1 VVLNHDDDDDSKDV
15 RSTSGLGFV
24 LAVFALSRA
33 FYLVVGLVL
42 AKVVPVGGLQRVTAD
57 VPSGRMNL
65 WSHWDG
71 EHYVALAMNGYL
83 DPPTNVSPAFF
94 PLYPLLMRGF
104 SELVGGPVSQEAL
117 SLCGVLVSL
126 LLLPFAF
133 YFLYQIALQGW
144 GRRVARGSVL
154 AFAFFPTAFFLNA
167 TYTESLFLAVS
178 TGALW
183 AIRVRRNLLLACLLA
198 GLASATRNVGVFLV
212 VPLVMEW
219 IRMGGLQDRRGRW
232 RGLYLGLAPSGLIA
246 YMGFLWAKFGDPIL
260 FYSTQKDWG
269 REPTGPLTTATRTWD
284 FAVEG
289 ALILRDP
296 VLWTRPS
303 LGTLADRISA
313 AHNLYDL
320 ALLILTVVVLLGGLR
335 KLPLSLVLYG
345 LLLVLPAT
353 LFGTPETPLM
363 GAPRYLLAAFPLF
376 IGLGLLTRWR
386 LVFGLWLILSAAMSV
401 VLCGLFVTWW
411 YVA

>member
-1 VVLNHDDDDDSKDV
+1 VLDHEEEV
-15 RSTSGLGFV
+15 RSTSGIGFV

-42 AKVVPVGGLQRVTAD
+42 AKVVPVGGLQRLTSD
-57 VPSGRMNL
+57 MPSGRMNL

-71 EHYVALAMNGYL
+71 EHYVALALDGYL
-83 DPPTNVSPAFF
+83 HPPSNVSPAFF
-94 PLYPLLMRGF
+94 PLYPLLMRGV
-104 SELVGGPVSQEAL
+104 SELLGGPDSKGAM
-117 SLCGVLVSL
+117 SLCGLLVSL
-126 LLLPFAF
+126 LVLPFAF

-144 GRRVARGSVL
+144 GRTVARGSVL

-167 TYTESLFLAVS
+167 TYTESLFLALS

-198 GLASATRNVGVFLV
+198 GLASATRNVGVFLAI
-212 VPLVMEW
+212 PLALEW
-219 IRMGGLQDRRGRW
+219 VRAGGLQERRGRW
-232 RGLYLGLAPSGLIA
+232 HVVYLALAPSGLIA
-246 YMGFLWAKFGDPIL
+246 YMGYLWTKFGDPL
-260 FYSTQKDWG
+260 RFYSAQRDWG
-269 REPTGPLTTATRTWD
+269 REPTGPATTAIRTWD
-284 FAVEG
+284 VAEQGAV
-289 ALILRDP
+289 ILRDP
-296 VLWTRPS
+296 QLWTQPS
-303 LGTLADRISA
+303 LGRLADRISA
-313 AHNLYDL
+313 AHGLYDL
-320 ALLILTVVVLLGGLR
+320 ALLALTVVVLLAGLR

-345 LLLVLPAT
+345 FLLVLPAT

-386 LVFGLWLILSAAMSV
+386 LVFGLWLVLSAAMSI

>member
-1 VVLNHDDDDDSKDV
+1 MQERDEV
-15 RSTSGLGFV
+15 RPTAGVGFV
-24 LAVFALSRA
+24 LAVFAVSRV
-33 FYLVVGLVL
+33 FYLVVGLLL
-42 AKVVPVGGLQRVTAD
+42 ARVVPIGGLQRVTAD
-57 VPSGRMNL
+57 VPSGHMNL

-71 EHYVALAMNGYL
+71 EHYVALALNGYL

-94 PLYPLLMRGF
+94 PLYPLLVRGF
-104 SELVGGPVSQEAL
+104 AELVGGPVSKEAL
-117 SLCGVLVSL
+117 SLCGLLVSL

-133 YFLYQIALQGW
+133 YFLYQIALHGW

-178 TGALW
+178 TGAVW

-212 VPLVMEW
+212 VPIALEW
-219 IRMGGLQDRRGRW
+219 ISQGGLQQRRGRW
-232 RGLYLGLAPSGLIA
+232 RGLYLALAPSGLVA
-246 YMGFLWAKFGDPIL
+246 YMAYLWARFGDPIL
-260 FYSTQKDWG
+260 FYTAQRDWG
-269 REPTGPLTTATRTWD
+269 REPTTPLTTATRTWD

-289 ALILRDP
+289 AAILRDP
-296 VLWTRPS
+296 LLWTRPT
-303 LGTLADRISA
+303 LGRLAEQVSA
-313 AHNLYDL
+313 AHGLYDL
-320 ALLILTVVVLLGGLR
+320 GLLVLTVVVLLAGLR
-335 KLPLSLVLYG
+335 RLPLSLVLYG
-345 LLLVLPAT
+345 FLLVLPAT

-386 LVFGLWLILSAAMSV
+386 PVFWLWLVLSAAMSV

>member
-1 VVLNHDDDDDSKDV
+1 VLNHHQEV
-15 RSTSGLGFV
+15 RATSGIGFV
-24 LAVFALSRA
+24 LTVFALSRA
-33 FYLVVGLVL
+33 FYLL
-42 AKVVPVGGLQRVTAD
+42 AGRVFAEVVPVGGLQRATAD
-57 VPSGRMNL
+57 MPSGRMNL

-71 EHYVALAMNGYL
+71 EHYVALARDGYL
-83 DPPTNVSPAFF
+83 QAPTDVSPAFF
-94 PLYPLLMRGF
+94 PLYPLLVRGF
-104 SELVGGPVSQEAL
+104 AELVGGPVTQEAL
-117 SLCGVLVSL
+117 SLCGLLVSL
-126 LLLPFAF
+126 LLLPVAF

-154 AFAFFPTAFFLNA
+154 ALAFFPTAFFLNA

-183 AIRVRRNLLLACLLA
+183 AVRVRRNLLLACLLA

-212 VPLVMEW
+212 VPLALEW
-219 IRMGGLQDRRGRW
+219 IRAGGLQDRRGRW
-232 RGLYLGLAPSGLIA
+232 RGLYLALAPSGLLA
-246 YMGFLWAKFGDPIL
+246 YMAYLWARFGDPIL
-260 FYSTQKDWG
+260 FYSTQADWG
-269 REPTGPLTTATRTWD
+269 REATGPVTTATRTWD
-284 FAVEG
+284 YAVEG

-296 VLWTRPS
+296 VLWTQPS
-303 LGTLADRISA
+303 LGRLADRVSA

-320 ALLILTVVVLLGGLR
+320 ALLVLTVVVLLAALR
-335 KLPLSLVLYG
+335 TLPLSLVLYG
-345 LLLVLPAT
+345 FLLVLPAT

-386 LVFGLWLILSAAMSV
+386 WAFGLWLVLSTAMSL

>member
-1 VVLNHDDDDDSKDV
+1 MPEPKEEV
-15 RSTSGLGFV
+15 RPLSGVGFV
-24 LAVFALSRA
+24 LAVFALSRV

-42 AKVVPVGGLQRVTAD
+42 AQVVPIGGLQRTAAD
-57 VPSGRMNL
+57 MPSGRMNL

-71 EHYVALAMNGYL
+71 EHYVALALHGYL
-83 DPPTNVSPAFF
+83 NPPTNVSPAFF

-104 SELVGGPVSQEAL
+104 AALVGGPVSTEAM
-117 SLCGVLVSL
+117 SLCGLLVSL

-133 YFLYQIALQGW
+133 YFLYQIALDGW
-144 GRRVARGSVL
+144 GRRVARASVL

-178 TGALW
+178 TGSLW
-183 AIRVRRNLLLACLLA
+183 ALRVRRNLLLACLLA

-212 VPLVMEW
+212 VPLALEW
-219 IRMGGLQDRRGRW
+219 LRAGGLQDRRGRW
-232 RGLYLGLAPSGLIA
+232 RGLYLALAPSGLFA
-246 YMGFLWAKFGDPIL
+246 YMGYLWARFGNPIL

-269 REPTGPLTTATRTWD
+269 REPTGPVTTATRTWD

-296 VLWTRPS
+296 LLWTRPS
-303 LGTLADRISA
+303 LGRLAERVSA
-313 AHNLYDL
+313 AHGLYDL
-320 ALLILTVVVLLGGLR
+320 GLLVLTVVVLLAGLR
-335 KLPLSLVLYG
+335 KLPVSLVLYG
-345 LLLVLPAT
+345 FLLVLPAT

-376 IGLGLLTRWR
+376 IGLGLLARWR
-386 LVFGLWLILSAAMSV
+386 VVFGLWLVLSAAMSV